1 MPSGPEA
8 RVDQDV
14 QFLLALAKTAGAA
27 AMPWFRTGLAVD
39 NKDEAGFDPV
49 TEADRSAERA
59 MRRMI
64 EARHPDDGI
73 LGEEYGEK
81 PSRSGRRWVLDP
93 VDGTRSFIC
102 GLPTWMT
109 LIALVENERAIAGAA
124 HQPFVGE
131 TFVGSPAGA
140 FVMRRG
146 RRKPLTVRPAAAL
159 SAARGGTTNPN
170 LYRQPSE
177 SRIYEGFRQKLR
189 NLRHDADA
197 YFFCM
202 VAAGQMD
209 LALDTGLK
217 TYDIAALIPIIE
229 AAGGRVTTWTGG
241 NAVHGGDILAT
252 ASPALHEEALTLIAQ
267 AAGRDSTRGATNV
280 SNAAST

>member
-1 MPSGPEA
+1 MQAHDERRAG
-8 RVDQDV
+8 DV
-14 QFLLALAKTAGAA
+14 EFMLALAKAAGEAA
-27 AMPWFRTGLAVD
+27 SRWFRTGLAVD
-39 NKDEAGFDPV
+39 NKVEEGFDPV
-49 TEADRSAERA
+49 TEADRAAERA

-64 EARHPDDGI
+64 ERQHPADGI

-109 LIALVENERAIAGAA
+109 LIGLVEEERAVAGAA
-124 HQPFVGE
+124 HQPYVGE
-131 TFVGSPAGA
+131 TFVGSSAGA
-140 FVMRRG
+140 FVVRRG
-146 RRKPLTVRPAAAL
+146 RRKPLAVRPAAAL
-159 SAARGGTTNPN
+159 AAARGGTTNPN
-170 LYRQPSE
+170 LYRQPPASHVYAGLRE
-177 SRIYEGFRQKLR
+177 TLR

-209 LALDTGLK
+209 IAVDTGLK
-217 TYDIAALIPIIE
+217 TYDIAALVPIIE
-229 AAGGRVTTWTGG
+229 AAGGCVTTWTGTT
-241 NAVHGGDILAT
+241 AIYGGDILAT
-252 ASPALHEEALTLIAQ
+252 ASPALHEEALALMAQ
-267 AAGRDSTRGATNV
+267 AAGRGSTSGATKA